1 MKDDA
6 IELIDDAELL
16 LTYPQSHAK
25 EAFLLLRR
33 IQFLKLHK
41 SDVSEYDKNALCDV
55 ESLQD
60 VLVQLM
66 YVHSIEVEEFVE
78 NNFVNKRVV
87 DFYDD
92 EIRL

>member
-6 IELIDDAELL
+6 IDLIDDAELL
-16 LTYPQSHAK
+16 LTYPQDHAK

-41 SDVSEYDKNALCDV
+41 SDASEYDKNALCDV

-66 YVHSIEVEEFVE
+66 HVHSIEVEDFVE
-78 NNFVNKRVV
+78 NNFVNKKVI

-92 EIRL
+92 EVS

>member
-1 MKDDA
+1 MTDDA

-16 LTYPQSHAK
+16 VTYPQSHAK

-41 SDVSEYDKNALCDV
+41 SDVSDYDKNALCDV
-55 ESLQD
+55 QSLQH

-66 YVHSIEVEEFVE
+66 HVHSIEVEEFVE
-78 NNFVNKRVV
+78 ENFVNKKVI

-92 EIRL
+92 EMS